1 MKFLPAQFAY
11 FVETAAMRRNL
22 RILVRFVVALVVLIV
37 GYSLLFH
44 VIMEAEGQTHSWIT
58 GFYWTL
64 TVMSTLGFG
73 DITFQSDLGRVF
85 STIVLLSG
93 VLFLLI
99 VLPFTFIQFFYAP
112 WLEAQTRRRVPRSLA
127 DSVRDHVLIA
137 SHDPVA
143 ITLVPRLEALGY
155 DYYLLEPELSRA
167 LELEEEGLN
176 VVLGSPEDIDT
187 YRRVGVARASM
198 LVANVDDAVNT
209 NISFTAR
216 ELECDVPIVSFA
228 RDPASVDV
236 LELAGST
243 TVLQLADM
251 LGRSLARRS
260 LAGGQR
266 VSVIGRFGELVVAE
280 APVAGTPFVGKSLGE
295 GWLRQMTGLTAVGAW
310 ERGRFTA
317 PGPETRLGPST
328 VLVLAGTQ
336 DQLTAFEEMTAIY
349 RPTDAPVLILGGGRV
364 GTSAALALEDRGL
377 EYRIVEMDPNAVQIP
392 ERTTVGNAAELTVL
406 QEAGVDQAPTIMVTT
421 SSDAT
426 NIYLTIY
433 CRRLRPDVQIVSRAT
448 LERNVSTLH
457 RAGSDF
463 VMSYASMGANAILN
477 VLQGGDVVMIAEG
490 LDVFRVPV
498 PPGLRGVE
506 LRQSGIRGDTGCHVV
521 AFQDGDQLETS
532 PGPETRL
539 PSGPDG
545 ELILVGTTYNE
556 GRFMDHY
563 NSARTRG

>member
-11 FVETAAMRRNL
+11 FVETAALRRNL
-22 RILVRFVVALVVLIV
+22 RILIRFVVALIVLIV
-37 GYSLLFH
+37 VYSLLFH
-44 VIMEAEGQTHSWIT
+44 VIMEAEGQFHSWIT

-85 STIVLLSG
+85 STVVLLSG

-112 WLEAQTRRRVPRSLA
+112 WLEAQTRRRVPRSLT
-127 DSVRDHVLIA
+127 DSVKGHVLIA

-143 ITLVPRLEALGY
+143 ITLIPRLEALGH

-167 LELEEEGLN
+167 LELEEEGLQ

-187 YRRVGVARASM
+187 YRRVGVDRASM

-209 NISFTAR
+209 NIAFTAR

-228 RDPASVDV
+228 SDPASVDI

-243 TVLQLADM
+243 TVLELADM

-295 GWLRQMTGLTAVGAW
+295 GWLREMTGLTAVGAW
-310 ERGRFTA
+310 ERGHFSA
-317 PGPETRLGPST
+317 PGPDTTLGEST
-328 VLVLAGTQ
+328 VLVLAGTE
-336 DQLTAFEEMTAIY
+336 DQLKAFEEVTAIY

-364 GTSAALALEDRGL
+364 GTAAARALEDRDI
-377 EYRIVEMDPNAVQIP
+377 EYRIVEMDPRAVQIP
-392 ERTTVGNAAELTVL
+392 ECTTVGNAAELTVL
-406 QEAGVDQAPTIMVTT
+406 QEAGVDQAPTVIVTT
-421 SSDAT
+421 ADDAT

-477 VLQGGDVVMIAEG
+477 VLEGGDVVMVAEG

-498 PPGLRGVE
+498 PDRLKGVE
-506 LRQSGIRGDTGCHVV
+506 LRASGIRGQTGCHVV
-521 AFQDGDQLETS
+521 AFQDGDALQTS
-532 PGPETRL
+532 PGPEARL
-539 PSGPDG
+539 PSGPEC
-545 ELILVGTTYNE
+545 ELILVGSTADE
-556 GRFMDHY
+556 SRFMDRY
-563 NSARTRG
+563 NASRAKG